1 MNNNFNHQG
10 DLMLTKVKINTTRK
24 INTRVKINT
33 KSIKIETP
41 ENQYQENQY

>member
-1 MNNNFNHQG
+1 
-10 DLMLTKVKINTTRK
+10 MLTKVKINTTRK